1 MTGSRETT
9 VKERDDGSRDKS
21 CDGNACH
28 IDEATPREV
37 GNGVS
42 STSCLPVS
50 LLRALTPISTAIICL
65 VFLCLCIH
73 LFFSSNLPLLHCD
86 YSSLYVS
93 ALSTM
98 DTIHLSALSLSLS
111 SLILSK
117 LFTVR

>member
-9 VKERDDGSRDKS
+9 VKERDGRARDKS

-50 LLRALTPISTAIICL
+50 LLGALTPISTAIICL
-65 VFLCLCIH
+65 VFLCL
-73 LFFSSNLPLLHCD
+73 
-86 YSSLYVS
+86 
-93 ALSTM
+93 
-98 DTIHLSALSLSLS
+98 
-111 SLILSK
+111 
-117 LFTVR
+117 